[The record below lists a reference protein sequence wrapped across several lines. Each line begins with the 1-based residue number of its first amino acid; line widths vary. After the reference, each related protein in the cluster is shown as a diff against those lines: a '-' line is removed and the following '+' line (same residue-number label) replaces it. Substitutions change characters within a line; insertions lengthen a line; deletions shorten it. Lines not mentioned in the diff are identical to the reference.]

1 MKLSN
6 LLFNSLKESPKE
18 AKIISHQ
25 LMLRSSMIRQHTSG
39 IYTWLPL
46 GFKVL
51 KNIENIIR
59 NNQDEIGCNEMLMST
74 IQSSEL
80 WKKSGRYAD
89 YGKEMLRITDRHD
102 NDLLYGPT
110 NEEVITDLF
119 SDYVNSYK
127 GLPKYLY
134 HIQWKFRDEIRPRFG
149 VMRGREFLM
158 KDAYSFDLT
167 EEAAFETY
175 KKFFRSYLKTFLDL
189 GLQPI
194 PVKAATG
201 DIGGDLSHEFQILAN
216 TGESELAYDSKLVD
230 SNLYEKSYEEITAM
244 YSASDEMID
253 KSKSDVIIG
262 RGIEVGHIFHF
273 GQKYSLPMRANITD
287 KEGKNISVFMGSY
300 GVGLSRLVGAVI
312 EANHEQKGMIW
323 PKEIT
328 PWDLNLINL
337 KSGDDDCDRIC
348 TDLYSVMNNNALKI
362 LYDDTRERAGAK
374 LARADLIGLPYQI
387 MIGPK
392 GIKDQL
398 YDLKCRKS
406 GDISR
411 LSYNELLNF
420 VHIEFYIVEMHLRNL
435 LVMANCGLTFPY
447 LI

>member
-201 DIGGDLSHEFQILAN
+201 AIGGDLSHEFQILAN

-253 KSKSDVIIG
+253 KSKYDMIIG
-262 RGIEVGHIFHF
+262 RGIEVGHIFNF
-273 GQKYSLPMRANITD
+273 GTKYTKPLECFVLNQDGKRITPY
-287 KEGKNISVFMGSY
+287 MGSY
-300 GVGLSRLVGAVI
+300 GIGVSRLTAAII
-312 EANHEQKGMIW
+312 EAFH
-323 PKEIT
+323 
-328 PWDLNLINL
+328 
-337 KSGDDDCDRIC
+337 DD
-348 TDLYSVMNNNALKI
+348 
-362 LYDDTRERAGAK
+362 
-374 LARADLIGLPYQI
+374 
-387 MIGPK
+387 K
-392 GIKDQL
+392 GIKWPINISPFKINIIMQPNSDYIKDVESIYNL
-398 YDLKCRKS
+398 LITKYDNVSLDDRDLSIGRKIKDS
-406 GDISR
+406 ELIGIPWTLIIGNNFKEKGQIELISR
-411 LSYNELLNF
+411 SNSDKIFLSKHEIENF
-420 VHIEFYIVEMHLRNL
+420 KFEQY
-435 LVMANCGLTFPY
+435 TP
-447 LI
+447 

>member
-167 EEAAFETY
+167 EEAAFDTY

-201 DIGGDLSHEFQILAN
+201 AIGGDLSHEFQILAN

-262 RGIEVGHIFHF
+262 RGIEVGHIFNF
-273 GQKYSLPMRANITD
+273 GTKYTKPLECFVLNKDGKRITPY
-287 KEGKNISVFMGSY
+287 MGSY
-300 GVGLSRLVGAVI
+300 GIGVSRLTAAII
-312 EANHEQKGMIW
+312 EAFH
-323 PKEIT
+323 
-328 PWDLNLINL
+328 
-337 KSGDDDCDRIC
+337 DD
-348 TDLYSVMNNNALKI
+348 
-362 LYDDTRERAGAK
+362 
-374 LARADLIGLPYQI
+374 
-387 MIGPK
+387 K
-392 GIKDQL
+392 GIKWPINISPFRINIIIHSNSDFIADVESIYHQL
-398 YDLKCRKS
+398 ITKYDNVCLDDRDLSIGRKIKDS
-406 GDISR
+406 ELIGIPWTLIIGNNFKEKGQIELISR
-411 LSYNELLNF
+411 SNSDKIFLSKQEIENF
-420 VHIEFYIVEMHLRNL
+420 EFEQY
-435 LVMANCGLTFPY
+435 TP
-447 LI
+447 

>member
-1 MKLSN
+1 MKFSN

-201 DIGGDLSHEFQILAN
+201 AIGGDLSHEFQILAN

-230 SNLYEKSYEEITAM
+230 SNLYEKSYEEITTM

-262 RGIEVGHIFHF
+262 RGIEVGHIFNF
-273 GQKYSLPMRANITD
+273 GTKYTKPLECFVLNQDGKRITPY
-287 KEGKNISVFMGSY
+287 MGSY
-300 GVGLSRLVGAVI
+300 GIGVSRLTAAII
-312 EANHEQKGMIW
+312 EAFH
-323 PKEIT
+323 
-328 PWDLNLINL
+328 
-337 KSGDDDCDRIC
+337 DD
-348 TDLYSVMNNNALKI
+348 
-362 LYDDTRERAGAK
+362 
-374 LARADLIGLPYQI
+374 
-387 MIGPK
+387 K
-392 GIKDQL
+392 GIKWPINISPFKINIIIQPNSNYISDVESIYNL
-398 YDLKCRKS
+398 LITKYDNVSLDDRDLSIGRKIKDS
-406 GDISR
+406 ELIGIPWTLIIGNNFKEKGQIELISR
-411 LSYNELLNF
+411 SNSDKIFLSKQEIENF
-420 VHIEFYIVEMHLRNL
+420 EFEQY
-435 LVMANCGLTFPY
+435 TP
-447 LI
+447 

>member
-201 DIGGDLSHEFQILAN
+201 AIGGDLSHEFQILAN

-262 RGIEVGHIFHF
+262 RGIEVGHIFNF
-273 GQKYSLPMRANITD
+273 GTKYTKPLECFVLNQDGKRITPY
-287 KEGKNISVFMGSY
+287 MGSY
-300 GVGLSRLVGAVI
+300 GIGVSRLTAAII
-312 EANHEQKGMIW
+312 EAFH
-323 PKEIT
+323 
-328 PWDLNLINL
+328 
-337 KSGDDDCDRIC
+337 DD
-348 TDLYSVMNNNALKI
+348 
-362 LYDDTRERAGAK
+362 
-374 LARADLIGLPYQI
+374 
-387 MIGPK
+387 K
-392 GIKDQL
+392 GIKWPINISPFKINIIMQPNSDFISDVESIYNL
-398 YDLKCRKS
+398 LITKYDNVSLDDRDLSIGRKIKDS
-406 GDISR
+406 ELIGIPWTLIIGNNFKEKGQIELISR
-411 LSYNELLNF
+411 SNSDKIFLSKQEIENF
-420 VHIEFYIVEMHLRNL
+420 EFEQY
-435 LVMANCGLTFPY
+435 TP
-447 LI
+447 

>member
-201 DIGGDLSHEFQILAN
+201 AIGGDLSHEFQILAN

-230 SNLYEKSYEEITAM
+230 SNLYEKSYEEITTM

-262 RGIEVGHIFHF
+262 RGIEVGHIFNF
-273 GQKYSLPMRANITD
+273 GTKYTKPLECFVLNQDGKRITPY
-287 KEGKNISVFMGSY
+287 MGSY
-300 GVGLSRLVGAVI
+300 GIGVSRLTAAII
-312 EANHEQKGMIW
+312 EAFH
-323 PKEIT
+323 
-328 PWDLNLINL
+328 
-337 KSGDDDCDRIC
+337 DD
-348 TDLYSVMNNNALKI
+348 
-362 LYDDTRERAGAK
+362 
-374 LARADLIGLPYQI
+374 
-387 MIGPK
+387 K
-392 GIKDQL
+392 GIKWPINISPFKINIIMQPNSDYITDVEGIYNL
-398 YDLKCRKS
+398 LITKYDNVSLDDRDLSIGRKIKDS
-406 GDISR
+406 ELIGIPWTLIIGNNFKEKGQIELISR
-411 LSYNELLNF
+411 SNSDKIFLSKQEIENF
-420 VHIEFYIVEMHLRNL
+420 EFEQY
-435 LVMANCGLTFPY
+435 TP
-447 LI
+447 

>member
-1 MKLSN
+1 MKFSN

-201 DIGGDLSHEFQILAN
+201 AIGGDLSHEFQILAN

-230 SNLYEKSYEEITAM
+230 SNLYEKSYEEITTM

-262 RGIEVGHIFHF
+262 RGIEVGHIFNF
-273 GQKYSLPMRANITD
+273 GTKYTKPLECFVLNQDGKRITPY
-287 KEGKNISVFMGSY
+287 MGSY
-300 GVGLSRLVGAVI
+300 GIGVSRLTAAII
-312 EANHEQKGMIW
+312 EAFH
-323 PKEIT
+323 
-328 PWDLNLINL
+328 
-337 KSGDDDCDRIC
+337 DD
-348 TDLYSVMNNNALKI
+348 
-362 LYDDTRERAGAK
+362 
-374 LARADLIGLPYQI
+374 
-387 MIGPK
+387 K
-392 GIKDQL
+392 GIKWPINISPFKINIIMQPNSDYISEVESIYNL
-398 YDLKCRKS
+398 LITKYDNVSLDDRDLSIGRKIKDS
-406 GDISR
+406 ELIGIPWTLIIGNNFKEKGQIELISR
-411 LSYNELLNF
+411 SNSDKIFLSKQEIENF
-420 VHIEFYIVEMHLRNL
+420 EFEQY
-435 LVMANCGLTFPY
+435 TP
-447 LI
+447 

>member
-201 DIGGDLSHEFQILAN
+201 AIGGDLSHEFQILAN

-230 SNLYEKSYEEITAM
+230 SNLYEKSYEEITTM

-262 RGIEVGHIFHF
+262 RGIEVGHIFNF
-273 GQKYSLPMRANITD
+273 GTKYTKPLECFVLNQDGKRITPY
-287 KEGKNISVFMGSY
+287 MGSY
-300 GVGLSRLVGAVI
+300 GIGVSRLTAAII
-312 EANHEQKGMIW
+312 EAFHDE
-323 PKEIT
+323 
-328 PWDLNLINL
+328 
-337 KSGDDDCDRIC
+337 
-348 TDLYSVMNNNALKI
+348 
-362 LYDDTRERAGAK
+362 
-374 LARADLIGLPYQI
+374 
-387 MIGPK
+387 K
-392 GIKDQL
+392 GIKWPINISPFKINIIMQPNSDYITDVESIYNL
-398 YDLKCRKS
+398 LITKYDNVSLDDRDLSIGRKIKDS
-406 GDISR
+406 ELIGIPWTLIIGNNFKEKGQIELISR
-411 LSYNELLNF
+411 SNSDKIFLSKQEIENF
-420 VHIEFYIVEMHLRNL
+420 EFEQY
-435 LVMANCGLTFPY
+435 TP
-447 LI
+447 

>member
-201 DIGGDLSHEFQILAN
+201 AIGGDLSHEFQILAN

-230 SNLYEKSYEEITAM
+230 SNLYEKSYEEITSM

-262 RGIEVGHIFHF
+262 RGIEVGHIFNF
-273 GQKYSLPMRANITD
+273 GTKYTKPLECFVLNQDGKRITPY
-287 KEGKNISVFMGSY
+287 MGSY
-300 GVGLSRLVGAVI
+300 GIGVSRLTAAII
-312 EANHEQKGMIW
+312 EAFH
-323 PKEIT
+323 
-328 PWDLNLINL
+328 
-337 KSGDDDCDRIC
+337 DD
-348 TDLYSVMNNNALKI
+348 
-362 LYDDTRERAGAK
+362 
-374 LARADLIGLPYQI
+374 
-387 MIGPK
+387 K
-392 GIKDQL
+392 GIKWPINISPFKINIIMQPNSDYISDVESIYNSL
-398 YDLKCRKS
+398 ITKYDNVSLDDRDLSIGRKIKDS
-406 GDISR
+406 ELIGIPWTLIIGNNFKEKGQIELISR
-411 LSYNELLNF
+411 SNSDKIFLSKQEIENF
-420 VHIEFYIVEMHLRNL
+420 EFEQY
-435 LVMANCGLTFPY
+435 TP
-447 LI
+447 

>member
-59 NNQDEIGCNEMLMST
+59 NNQNEIGCNEMLMST

-201 DIGGDLSHEFQILAN
+201 AIGGDLSHEFQILAN

-253 KSKSDVIIG
+253 KSKYDMIIG
-262 RGIEVGHIFHF
+262 RGIEVGHIFNF
-273 GQKYSLPMRANITD
+273 GTKYTKPLECFVLNQDGKRITPY
-287 KEGKNISVFMGSY
+287 MGSY
-300 GVGLSRLVGAVI
+300 GIGVSRLTAAII
-312 EANHEQKGMIW
+312 EAFH
-323 PKEIT
+323 
-328 PWDLNLINL
+328 
-337 KSGDDDCDRIC
+337 DD
-348 TDLYSVMNNNALKI
+348 
-362 LYDDTRERAGAK
+362 
-374 LARADLIGLPYQI
+374 
-387 MIGPK
+387 K
-392 GIKDQL
+392 GIKWPINISPFKINIIMQPNSDYIKDVESIYNL
-398 YDLKCRKS
+398 LITKYDNVSLDDRDLSIGRKIKDS
-406 GDISR
+406 ELIGIPWTLIIGNNFKEKGQIELISR
-411 LSYNELLNF
+411 SNSDKIFLSKHEIENF
-420 VHIEFYIVEMHLRNL
+420 KFEQY
-435 LVMANCGLTFPY
+435 TP
-447 LI
+447 

>member
-25 LMLRSSMIRQHTSG
+25 LMLRTSMIRQHTSG

-201 DIGGDLSHEFQILAN
+201 AIGGDLSHEFQILAN

-230 SNLYEKSYEEITAM
+230 SNLYEKSYEEITTM

-262 RGIEVGHIFHF
+262 RGIEVGHIFNF
-273 GQKYSLPMRANITD
+273 GTKYTKPLECFVLNQDGKRITPY
-287 KEGKNISVFMGSY
+287 MGSY
-300 GVGLSRLVGAVI
+300 GIGVSRLTAAII
-312 EANHEQKGMIW
+312 EAFH
-323 PKEIT
+323 
-328 PWDLNLINL
+328 
-337 KSGDDDCDRIC
+337 DD
-348 TDLYSVMNNNALKI
+348 
-362 LYDDTRERAGAK
+362 
-374 LARADLIGLPYQI
+374 
-387 MIGPK
+387 K
-392 GIKDQL
+392 GIKWPINISPFKINIIIQPNSDYIADIESIYNL
-398 YDLKCRKS
+398 LIKRYDNVSLDDRDLSIGRKIKDS
-406 GDISR
+406 ELIGIPWTLIIGNNFREKGQIELISR
-411 LSYNELLNF
+411 SNSDKMFLSKQEIENF
-420 VHIEFYIVEMHLRNL
+420 EFEQY
-435 LVMANCGLTFPY
+435 TP
-447 LI
+447 

>member
-201 DIGGDLSHEFQILAN
+201 AIGGDLSHEFQILAN

-230 SNLYEKSYEEITAM
+230 SNLYEKSYEEITTM

-262 RGIEVGHIFHF
+262 RGIEVGHIFNF
-273 GQKYSLPMRANITD
+273 GTKYTKPLECFVLNQDGKRITPY
-287 KEGKNISVFMGSY
+287 MGSY
-300 GVGLSRLVGAVI
+300 GIGVSRLTAAII
-312 EANHEQKGMIW
+312 EAFH
-323 PKEIT
+323 
-328 PWDLNLINL
+328 
-337 KSGDDDCDRIC
+337 DD
-348 TDLYSVMNNNALKI
+348 
-362 LYDDTRERAGAK
+362 
-374 LARADLIGLPYQI
+374 
-387 MIGPK
+387 K
-392 GIKDQL
+392 GIKWPINISPFKINIIMQPNSDFVSDVESIYNL
-398 YDLKCRKS
+398 LITKYDNVSLDDRDLSIGRKIKDS
-406 GDISR
+406 ELIGIPWTLIIGNNFKEKGQIELISR
-411 LSYNELLNF
+411 SNSDKIFLSKQEIENF
-420 VHIEFYIVEMHLRNL
+420 EFEQY
-435 LVMANCGLTFPY
+435 TP
-447 LI
+447 

>member
-201 DIGGDLSHEFQILAN
+201 AIGGDLSHEFQILAN

-230 SNLYEKSYEEITAM
+230 SNLYEKSYEEITTM

-262 RGIEVGHIFHF
+262 RGIEVGHIFNF
-273 GQKYSLPMRANITD
+273 GTKYTKPLECFVLNQDGKRITPY
-287 KEGKNISVFMGSY
+287 MGSY
-300 GVGLSRLVGAVI
+300 GIGVSRLTAAII
-312 EANHEQKGMIW
+312 EAFH
-323 PKEIT
+323 
-328 PWDLNLINL
+328 
-337 KSGDDDCDRIC
+337 DD
-348 TDLYSVMNNNALKI
+348 
-362 LYDDTRERAGAK
+362 
-374 LARADLIGLPYQI
+374 
-387 MIGPK
+387 K
-392 GIKDQL
+392 GIKWPINISPFKINIIMQPNSDYMSDVESIYNL
-398 YDLKCRKS
+398 LITKYDNVSLDDRDLSIGRKIKDS
-406 GDISR
+406 ELIGIPWTLIIGNNFKEKGQIELISR
-411 LSYNELLNF
+411 SNSDKIFLSKQEIENF
-420 VHIEFYIVEMHLRNL
+420 EFEQY
-435 LVMANCGLTFPY
+435 TP
-447 LI
+447 

>member
-201 DIGGDLSHEFQILAN
+201 AIGGDLSHEFQILAN

-230 SNLYEKSYEEITAM
+230 SNLYEKSYEEITTM

-262 RGIEVGHIFHF
+262 RGIEVGHIFNF
-273 GQKYSLPMRANITD
+273 GTKYTKPLECFVLNQDGKRITPY
-287 KEGKNISVFMGSY
+287 MGSY
-300 GVGLSRLVGAVI
+300 GIGVSRLTAAII
-312 EANHEQKGMIW
+312 EAFH
-323 PKEIT
+323 
-328 PWDLNLINL
+328 
-337 KSGDDDCDRIC
+337 DD
-348 TDLYSVMNNNALKI
+348 
-362 LYDDTRERAGAK
+362 
-374 LARADLIGLPYQI
+374 
-387 MIGPK
+387 K
-392 GIKDQL
+392 GIKWPINISPFKINIIMQPNSDYISDVDSINNL
-398 YDLKCRKS
+398 LITKYDNVSLDDRDLSIGRKIKDS
-406 GDISR
+406 ELIGIPWTLIIGNNFKEKGQIELISR
-411 LSYNELLNF
+411 SNSDKIFLSKQEIENF
-420 VHIEFYIVEMHLRNL
+420 EFEQY
-435 LVMANCGLTFPY
+435 TP
-447 LI
+447 

>member
-89 YGKEMLRITDRHD
+89 YGKEMLRITDRHE

-167 EEAAFETY
+167 EKAAFETY

-201 DIGGDLSHEFQILAN
+201 AIGGDLSHEFQILAN

-230 SNLYEKSYEEITAM
+230 SNLYEKSYEEITTM

-262 RGIEVGHIFHF
+262 RGIEVGHIFNF
-273 GQKYSLPMRANITD
+273 GTKYTKPLECFVLNQDGKRITPY
-287 KEGKNISVFMGSY
+287 MGSY
-300 GVGLSRLVGAVI
+300 GIGVSRLTAAII
-312 EANHEQKGMIW
+312 EAFH
-323 PKEIT
+323 
-328 PWDLNLINL
+328 
-337 KSGDDDCDRIC
+337 DD
-348 TDLYSVMNNNALKI
+348 
-362 LYDDTRERAGAK
+362 
-374 LARADLIGLPYQI
+374 
-387 MIGPK
+387 K
-392 GIKDQL
+392 GIKWPINISPFKINIIMQPNSDYVSDVESIYNL
-398 YDLKCRKS
+398 LITKYDNVSLDDRDLSIGRKIKDS
-406 GDISR
+406 ELIGIPWTLIIGNNFKEKGQIELISR
-411 LSYNELLNF
+411 SNSDKMFLSKQEIENF
-420 VHIEFYIVEMHLRNL
+420 EFEQY
-435 LVMANCGLTFPY
+435 TP
-447 LI
+447 

>member
-167 EEAAFETY
+167 EEGAFETY

-201 DIGGDLSHEFQILAN
+201 AIGGDLSHEFQILAN

-262 RGIEVGHIFHF
+262 RGIEVGHIFNF
-273 GQKYSLPMRANITD
+273 GTKYTKPLECFVLNQDGKRITPY
-287 KEGKNISVFMGSY
+287 MGSY
-300 GVGLSRLVGAVI
+300 GIGVSRLTAAII
-312 EANHEQKGMIW
+312 EAFH
-323 PKEIT
+323 
-328 PWDLNLINL
+328 
-337 KSGDDDCDRIC
+337 DD
-348 TDLYSVMNNNALKI
+348 
-362 LYDDTRERAGAK
+362 
-374 LARADLIGLPYQI
+374 
-387 MIGPK
+387 K
-392 GIKDQL
+392 GIKWPINISPFKINIIIQSNSDYIADVESIYNL
-398 YDLKCRKS
+398 LITKYDNVSLDNRDLSIGRKIKDS
-406 GDISR
+406 ELIGIPWTLIIGNNFKEKGQIELISR
-411 LSYNELLNF
+411 SNSDKIFLSKQEIENF
-420 VHIEFYIVEMHLRNL
+420 EFEQY
-435 LVMANCGLTFPY
+435 TP
-447 LI
+447 

>member
-201 DIGGDLSHEFQILAN
+201 AIGGDLSHEFQILAN

-230 SNLYEKSYEEITAM
+230 SNLYEKSYEEITTM

-262 RGIEVGHIFHF
+262 RGIEVGHIFNF
-273 GQKYSLPMRANITD
+273 GTKYTKTLECFVLNQDGKRITPY
-287 KEGKNISVFMGSY
+287 MGSY
-300 GVGLSRLVGAVI
+300 GIGVSRLTAAII
-312 EANHEQKGMIW
+312 EAFH
-323 PKEIT
+323 
-328 PWDLNLINL
+328 
-337 KSGDDDCDRIC
+337 DD
-348 TDLYSVMNNNALKI
+348 
-362 LYDDTRERAGAK
+362 
-374 LARADLIGLPYQI
+374 
-387 MIGPK
+387 K
-392 GIKDQL
+392 GIKWPINISPFKINIIMQPNSDYISDVESIYNL
-398 YDLKCRKS
+398 LITKYDNVSLDDRDLSIGRKIKDS
-406 GDISR
+406 ELIGIPWTLIIGNNFKEKGQIELISR
-411 LSYNELLNF
+411 SNSDKIFLSKQEIENF
-420 VHIEFYIVEMHLRNL
+420 EFEQY
-435 LVMANCGLTFPY
+435 TP
-447 LI
+447 

>member
-1 MKLSN
+1 MKFSN

-201 DIGGDLSHEFQILAN
+201 AIGGDLSHEFQILAN
-216 TGESELAYDSKLVD
+216 TGESELAYDSRLVD
-230 SNLYEKSYEEITAM
+230 SNLYEKSYEEITTM

-262 RGIEVGHIFHF
+262 RGIEVGHIFNF
-273 GQKYSLPMRANITD
+273 GTKYTKPLECFVLNQDGKRITPY
-287 KEGKNISVFMGSY
+287 MGSY
-300 GVGLSRLVGAVI
+300 GIGVSRLTAAII
-312 EANHEQKGMIW
+312 EAFH
-323 PKEIT
+323 
-328 PWDLNLINL
+328 
-337 KSGDDDCDRIC
+337 DD
-348 TDLYSVMNNNALKI
+348 
-362 LYDDTRERAGAK
+362 
-374 LARADLIGLPYQI
+374 
-387 MIGPK
+387 K
-392 GIKDQL
+392 GIKWPINISPFKINIIMQPNSDYKSDVESIYNL
-398 YDLKCRKS
+398 LITKYDNVSLDDRDLSIGRKIKDS
-406 GDISR
+406 ELIGIPWTLIIGNNFKEKGQIELISR
-411 LSYNELLNF
+411 SNSDKIFLSKQEIENF
-420 VHIEFYIVEMHLRNL
+420 EFEQY
-435 LVMANCGLTFPY
+435 TP
-447 LI
+447 